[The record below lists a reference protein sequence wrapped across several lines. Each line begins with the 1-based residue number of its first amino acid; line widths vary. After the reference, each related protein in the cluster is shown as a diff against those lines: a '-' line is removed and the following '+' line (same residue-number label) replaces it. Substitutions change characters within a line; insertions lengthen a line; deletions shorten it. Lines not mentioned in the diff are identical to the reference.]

1 MATYDAL
8 INMALLPEQDDLR
21 THKEH
26 CSADPEKLATVGR
39 LLKHQVRIKRNDD
52 AYGLYTVSE
61 VRHENQDNVVR
72 MGRGGRERLGTSGVF
87 EGTLDAQVPH
97 ATFSDTQAKCNGEFV
112 ERLDDD
118 GRRSLL
124 SHHTAGILRSTP
136 TGKPSASPRS

>member
-1 MATYDAL
+1 MTTYDAPIRKAHKSTQQDL
-8 INMALLPEQDDLR
+8 ID
-21 THKEH
+21 HKEH

-52 AYGLYTVSE
+52 EYGLYTVSE

-72 MGRGGRERLGTSGVF
+72 MGRGGRKRLGTSGVF

-112 ERLDDD
+112 ERL
-118 GRRSLL
+118 
-124 SHHTAGILRSTP
+124 
-136 TGKPSASPRS
+136 